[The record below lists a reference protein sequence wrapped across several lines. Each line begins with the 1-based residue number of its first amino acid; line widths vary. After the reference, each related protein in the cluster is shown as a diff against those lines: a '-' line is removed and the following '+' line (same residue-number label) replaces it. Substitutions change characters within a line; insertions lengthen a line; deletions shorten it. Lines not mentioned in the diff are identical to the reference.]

1 MKQGAI
7 INTIVI
13 LLLLG
18 AILLYLGGAIW
29 RGLRDPYP
37 TVAAYAYSLDDTV
50 ECTGYLVRREQ
61 VLTGSGSIVRL
72 TPAEGEKVAA
82 GSTVALIYAD
92 EGALERSDRL
102 EVLRN
107 EEEQLATAI
116 ATADEGGTQGEKSSQ
131 VVIDSL
137 IKLRSAVEAGDFTR
151 LESQTATFKAAVYQ
165 QAQRYGDADA
175 LSAALSATRREI
187 DSLRAQQAES
197 IGRVTTSQSGIFSG
211 QVDGYE
217 SILTPAMLDTLTPAA
232 LDALDDRE
240 TPVSSQAIGKLIT
253 SSTWYFV
260 CPLTQAQAARLT
272 VGRTITVRF
281 SRDWSGEV
289 TMKVEKLGKAE
300 DGRVTAIFSANSF
313 LSNTTLLRRQT
324 VELVFEYRTGL
335 RVPTQAIRVE
345 TETQIDPATGQETQV
360 QVACVY
366 VQVGI
371 TTERKPIT
379 VLAQGEDYTL
389 VKALVSD
396 DANERQQ
403 RKALRAGD
411 LVIIARGEIWDGM
424 VLE

>member
-1 MKQGAI
+1 MKQGTAI
-7 INTIVI
+7 NRIVM

-18 AILLYLGGAIW
+18 AILLYLGGGIW
-29 RGLRDPYP
+29 RGMRDPYP

-61 VLTGSGSIVRL
+61 IITGSGGIVRL

-82 GSTVALIYAD
+82 GATVALIYAD
-92 EGALERSDRL
+92 EASLERSDRL
-102 EVLRN
+102 EVLQN
-107 EEEQLATAI
+107 EEEQLAAAI
-116 ATADEGGTQGEKSSQ
+116 AAAAEGGTQGEKSSQ
-131 VVIDSL
+131 VVMDSL

-151 LESQTATFKAAVYQ
+151 LESQTASFKAAVYQ
-165 QAQRYGDADA
+165 QAQRYGDAES
-175 LSAALSATRREI
+175 LSAALSSTRREI
-187 DSLRAQQAES
+187 DTIRAQQAQS

-217 SILTPAMLDTLTPAA
+217 SILTPDMLGELTPSA
-232 LDALDDRE
+232 LDAMDDRN
-240 TPVSSQAIGKLIT
+240 TSVNSLAIGKLIT
-253 SSTWYFV
+253 DSTWYFV
-260 CPLTQAQAARLT
+260 CPLAQAEAARLT
-272 VGRTITVRF
+272 VGSTIPVRF

-289 TMKVEKLGKAE
+289 NMKVVKLSKAE
-300 DGRVTAIFSANSF
+300 DGRVAAIFSSNSF
-313 LSNTTLLRRQT
+313 LSSTTLLRRQT
-324 VELVFEYRTGL
+324 VELVFERRAGL
-335 RVPTQAIRVE
+335 RVPTEAIRVE
-345 TETQIDPATGQETQV
+345 TEARTDPENGQEIQV

-389 VKALVSD
+389 VRPLVSG
-396 DANERQQ
+396 DASQRQQ